1 MHNSSRVSDEDGLAD
16 LHIHTNNSDGDFT
29 PAEIVEK
36 AVAAGLQAIS
46 ITDHD
51 AIAGISE
58 AQKIAKSYDL
68 EVIAGIELSCVEDE
82 NCFHMLGYFID
93 INNKDLQ
100 NYIKLLQTDRFERAQ
115 KIIIKLSNLGIDIS
129 LDVVLEKAGPGAI
142 GRPHIA
148 EILLEEGYVL
158 SFEEAF
164 ARFLGYDKPAFVQ
177 NYPISSK
184 EAMELIHTAG
194 GISFLA
200 HPQPNLN
207 ENQLEKYIE
216 DGLDGLEI
224 HHPRFSEADVSKLY
238 NLAINYDL
246 LVSGGSDFHTIKNGE
261 CCLGK
266 KSVPYRFVEDMKC
279 RLISS

>member
-1 MHNSSRVSDEDGLAD
+1 MYVSSKASDEDGLAD

-36 AVAAGLQAIS
+36 AVAAGLKAIS

-51 AIAGISE
+51 AIAGFSE
-58 AQKIAKSYDL
+58 AHQIAKSYDL

-82 NCFHMLGYFID
+82 NCVHLLGYFFD
-93 INNKDLQ
+93 INNKNLQ
-100 NYIKLLQTDRFERAQ
+100 NYVKLLQKDRFERAQ
-115 KIIIKLSNLGIDIS
+115 KIIVKLSKLGIDIS
-129 LDVVLEKAGPGAI
+129 LDLVLAKAGPGAI

-164 ARFLGYDKPAFVQ
+164 ARFLGYEKPAFVQ
-177 NYPISSK
+177 NYPISLK
-184 EAMELIHTAG
+184 EAMELIHSAG

-200 HPQPNLN
+200 HPQPNVT
-207 ENQLEKYIE
+207 ESQLEKYIE

-246 LVSGGSDFHTIKNGE
+246 LVSGGSDFHAIRNGE

-279 RLISS
+279 RLNIS

>member
-1 MHNSSRVSDEDGLAD
+1 MHVSSKSSDEDGLAD

-29 PAEIVEK
+29 SAEIVET

-51 AIAGISE
+51 AIAGFSE
-58 AQKIAKSYDL
+58 AHQIAKSYDL
-68 EVIAGIELSCVEDE
+68 EVISGIELSCVEDE
-82 NCFHMLGYFID
+82 NCVHLLGYFFD
-93 INNKDLQ
+93 VNNTDLQ
-100 NYIKLLQTDRFERAQ
+100 NYIKLLQNDRFERAQ
-115 KIIIKLSNLGIDIS
+115 KILVKLSKLGIDIS
-129 LDVVLEKAGPGAI
+129 LDLVLKKAGPGAI

-164 ARFLGYDKPAFVQ
+164 ARFLGYEKPAFVQ
-177 NYPISSK
+177 NYPISLK
-184 EAMELIHTAG
+184 EAMELIHSAG

-200 HPQPNLN
+200 HPQPNVT
-207 ENQLEKYIE
+207 EIQLEKYIE

-279 RLISS
+279 RLNIS